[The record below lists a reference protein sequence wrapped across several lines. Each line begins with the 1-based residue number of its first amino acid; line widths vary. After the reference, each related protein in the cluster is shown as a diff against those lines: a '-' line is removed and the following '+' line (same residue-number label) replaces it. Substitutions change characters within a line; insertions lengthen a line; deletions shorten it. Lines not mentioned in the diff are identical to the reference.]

1 MKRNLL
7 IFIAFAL
14 YLLGSWLLQF
24 QPGMQMLHSFVSFS
38 WSLIKVVPCAFVLI
52 GLFDV
57 WIKRE
62 TVEKHLGEG
71 SRFLGYFWVIALAA
85 TTVGGLFVAL
95 PVAAALARKG
105 ARTGIIFTYLAAA
118 TICRL
123 PMTLFEATFVGIKFT
138 IIRFVV
144 SLPLLIIASE
154 FMAKLLPHFVMQE
167 KDE

>member
-1 MKRNLL
+1 MKRNLVL
-7 IFIAFAL
+7 FGLFVGF
-14 YLLGSWLLQF
+14 LGVSWRVQF
-24 QPGMQMLHSFVSFS
+24 QPGMAIFHSFVSFS
-38 WSLIKVVPCAFVLI
+38 WSLIKVVPCAFIII

-71 SRFLGYFWVIALAA
+71 SKMLGYFWVFALAA

-105 ARTGIIFTYLAAA
+105 ARTGMLFTYLAAA
-118 TICRL
+118 TITRV
-123 PMTLFEATFVGIKFT
+123 PMTIFEATFVGIKFT

-144 SLPLLIIASE
+144 SLPLLILASE
-154 FMAKLLPHFVMQE
+154 AMAKLFPHFQMQE
-167 KDE
+167 KE

>member
-1 MKRNLL
+1 
-7 IFIAFAL
+7 
-14 YLLGSWLLQF
+14 
-24 QPGMQMLHSFVSFS
+24 
-38 WSLIKVVPCAFVLI
+38 
-52 GLFDV
+52 
-57 WIKRE
+57 
-62 TVEKHLGEG
+62 
-71 SRFLGYFWVIALAA
+71 
-85 TTVGGLFVAL
+85 
-95 PVAAALARKG
+95 LARKG

-154 FMAKLLPHFVMQE
+154 FMAKLLPHFTMQE